1 MSSEG
6 EFYIYLFVEINE
18 AEGQQ
23 MKSKIRHTIL
33 RELGIKLDDIIF
45 MDKLSNTKAG
55 KISKAEI
62 MRKYTMSRDSERRDN
77 IEGFIK
83 GYFAGEVT
91 EDTSILDVAEDSLSM
106 FRLIGAIHKQF

>member
-1 MSSEG
+1 
-6 EFYIYLFVEINE
+6 
-18 AEGQQ
+18 

-83 GYFAGEVT
+83 RVT
-91 EDTSILDVAEDSLSM
+91 LREKL
-106 FRLIGAIHKQF
+106 

>member
-1 MSSEG
+1 MRLLNIFSLGDNVSSEG

-62 MRKYTMSRDSERRDN
+62 MRKYTMSRDSERLPEYVSVDWCN
-77 IEGFIK
+77 P
-83 GYFAGEVT
+83 
-91 EDTSILDVAEDSLSM
+91 
-106 FRLIGAIHKQF
+106 